1 MLSFLPTI
9 LLAQSAS
16 VLPQIERKLITQYQE
31 VRQLPGQLN
40 DVLVFNSNSP
50 EVVEKEGIL
59 LSTFPGKGKRY
70 PIAHLNHPLQGRFDV
85 FTHHIARQTDPNR
98 EPTPRTDRY

>member
-50 EVVEKEGIL
+50 E
-59 LSTFPGKGKRY
+59 
-70 PIAHLNHPLQGRFDV
+70 
-85 FTHHIARQTDPNR
+85 
-98 EPTPRTDRY
+98 